1 MDARQTALTVLRA
14 IRTDNSW
21 ADGALKDALSRQ
33 NPDPRDAALVT
44 ALVGGVLRNRALLDW
59 YIDALLTGKKK
70 LQPVLR
76 DILETGA
83 YQILYMDRVP
93 DSAAVNEAVK
103 QAKRLSQK
111 EAGLVNGVLR
121 RLSREKQA
129 MTPPRDYHIR
139 YSHPEALVN
148 LMKAS
153 VGKKLGAILEA
164 DNQPPEVCAQWNSLA
179 GTKAALCD
187 AWDCENISHTK
198 HPWMKG
204 CYLLS
209 GAGAVDRLASFRE
222 GRFQIQDPA
231 ARLSVCVL
239 DPRPGMRVLDL
250 CAAPGG
256 KSMAAA
262 QIMENRGHIT
272 ACDLHGGK
280 LPEIASAA
288 ARLGVS
294 IVSTEENDATVFRPD
309 WEGAFDAVIAD
320 VPCSGLGVIRK
331 KPDIRYK
338 DLSAMEKLPELQ
350 AAILEQA
357 SRYVSEHGVLLYS
370 TCTILC
376 RENEEVVHGFLARHP
391 EFRPEPLA
399 LPEPLQEQETGMIT
413 LYQGIDCC
421 DGFFICKLR
430 RLV

>member
-1 MDARQTALTVLRA
+1 MDARQTALAVLRT
-14 IRTDNSW
+14 IRTENAW
-21 ADGALKDALSRQ
+21 ADAALRDAISRQ
-33 NPDPRDAALVT
+33 ELEPRDAALTT

-59 YIDALLTGKKK
+59 YIDSLLAGKKK

-83 YQILYMDRVP
+83 YQILFLDRVP

-103 QAKRLSQK
+103 QAKRQSQR

-121 RLSREKQA
+121 RLSREKQN
-129 MTPPRDYHIR
+129 MIPPVDYHIR
-139 YSHPEALVN
+139 YSHPEALVD

-153 VGKKLGAILEA
+153 AGKKLGAILA
-164 DNQPPEVCAQWNSLA
+164 SDNQPPEICAQWNPLI
-179 GTKAALCD
+179 GTEAALCD
-187 AWDCENISHTK
+187 AWDSENIIYTR
-198 HPWMKG
+198 HPWMAG

-209 GAGAVDRLASFRE
+209 GAGAVDRLPSFRE

-231 ARLSVCVL
+231 ARLSVRVL
-239 DPRPGMRVLDL
+239 EPKPGMRILDL

-272 ACDLHGGK
+272 ACDLHAGK
-280 LPEIASAA
+280 LPEIQSAA
-288 ARLGVS
+288 ERLGVS

-309 WEGAFDAVIAD
+309 WERSFDAVIAD

-350 AAILEQA
+350 TAILEQG
-357 SRYVSEHGVLLYS
+357 SRYVGEGGVLLYS
-370 TCTILC
+370 TCTILR
-376 RENEEVVHGFLARHP
+376 RENEDVIHGFLVRHP
-391 EFRPEPLA
+391 EFRPETLA
-399 LPEPLQEQETGMIT
+399 LPEPLQEPETGMIT

-430 RLV
+430 RFA